1 MDALIV
7 RCYRGVAMTNPQYQ
21 DALHGIAKPR
31 GGPATPAEHNDGD
44 TQSEFTSWTTDWH
57 VALEKAMDR
66 DMGGAGVILQK
77 DFDAIIIVLSPDAY
91 FESEV
96 LVRGLVI
103 DALVIEVS

>member
-1 MDALIV
+1 
-7 RCYRGVAMTNPQYQ
+7 
-21 DALHGIAKPR
+21 
-31 GGPATPAEHNDGD
+31 
-44 TQSEFTSWTTDWH
+44 
-57 VALEKAMDR
+57 MDR